1 MQNKNLK
8 KIKKIIHLQKSLK
21 LQNNNQLKNSLHS
34 IKIKKKI
41 KSNLKIK
48 KEVLINIWKTNRI
61 NKKIIKK
68 KFHKIDL
75 VYFLNLL
82 IKNSK
87 YQVF

>member
-8 KIKKIIHLQKSLK
+8 KIKKIIHHQKSLK

-48 KEVLINIWKTNRI
+48 KEVFINI
-61 NKKIIKK
+61 
-68 KFHKIDL
+68 
-75 VYFLNLL
+75 
-82 IKNSK
+82 
-87 YQVF
+87 